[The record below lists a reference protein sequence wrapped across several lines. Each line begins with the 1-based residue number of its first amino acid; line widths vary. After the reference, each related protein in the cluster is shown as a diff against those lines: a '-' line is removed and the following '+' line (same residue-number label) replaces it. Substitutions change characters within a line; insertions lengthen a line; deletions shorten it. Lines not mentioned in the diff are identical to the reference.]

1 MLAWASCEGR
11 RPPQG
16 GDALRPWPSGAHRR
30 WRNPGDAA
38 DRARH
43 MGPQGSPGGQ
53 RGGGAERRGR
63 PGCVT
68 STATGLDVQRAPG
81 HSGHLGTTAIW
92 VQRASGH
99 HSHLGIVGIW
109 AQQPSGR
116 SGHLGTTACRAA
128 QAAVPRVC
136 PAGRL
141 LSPPCVPAALHQTAR
156 SKRASRC
163 PRCSQ
168 QLSRVPAPDAMVRL
182 RLGSLITRKRG

>member
-1 MLAWASCEGR
+1 MLAWASCEGS

-116 SGHLGTTACRAA
+116 SGHLGTTACTSCTGSSAPHLSCRASTQPSLRSCRVA
-128 QAAVPRVC
+128 SNSTKQTGLPLPQVLPAAVPSPR
-136 PAGRL
+136 PGRDG
-141 LSPPCVPAALHQTAR
+141 QTQTWI
-156 SKRASRC
+156 
-163 PRCSQ
+163 PHY
-168 QLSRVPAPDAMVRL
+168 
-182 RLGSLITRKRG
+182 T